1 MDKIGTKTIE
11 TERLILRRYVT
22 SDAEDMYRNWAG
34 DPEVTKFLS
43 WPTHPNAE
51 FSRSL
56 LETWVIFY
64 DEGRT
69 YNWGI
74 TLKGEDHVIGN
85 IAVVERDERTC
96 SYEIGYALGQAF
108 WGRGI
113 MPEALKAVIA
123 YLFEG
128 EKDLMRIIATHD
140 VRNGKSGRV
149 MQKAGMHF
157 DGVLRVSKKNNQGLH
172 DTAYYSVLRSD
183 LVTEKQLEELFLE
196 MHPGFFEREYI
207 RKIPVGEEASE
218 MLLRLQE
225 FDESEYVKTMPDEVT
240 FGYYEGSFE
249 ELLDAIRKVIPHW
262 VPLFSENAR
271 VYCGFVNGKIASF
284 CMIEDFGEHVV
295 NGEKWKIGGPGCVGT
310 VPEYRNRGI
319 GLSMVR
325 NVTKILR
332 DEFYD
337 YSYIHYTYETDWYAK
352 LGYRTVLSWNG
363 QGFAKGMNDRVK

>member
-1 MDKIGTKTIE
+1 MNKIGTKTIE
-11 TERLILRRYVT
+11 TERLILRRYVIT
-22 SDAEDMYRNWAG
+22 DAEDMFQNWAG

-43 WPTHPNAE
+43 WPTHRNAE
-51 FSRSL
+51 FTREIL
-56 LETWVIFY
+56 AKWVSYY
-64 DEGRT
+64 DDGKT

-74 TLKGEDHVIGN
+74 TLKGSDHVIGN

-96 SYEIGYALGQAF
+96 SYEIGYVLGRAF

-113 MPEALKAVIA
+113 MPEALKAVIN

-140 VRNGKSGRV
+140 VRNQKSGRV

-157 DGVLRVSKKNNQGLH
+157 DGVLRASKKNNQGLH

-183 LVTEKQLEELFLE
+183 LVTEKQYEELFME

-207 RKIPVGEEASE
+207 QKIPVGEEASE

-225 FDESEYVKTMPDEVT
+225 FEESKYEKVFPEDVT
-240 FGYYEGSFE
+240 FGYYKGSFE
-249 ELLDAIRKVIPHW
+249 ELLDAVRKVIPHW
-262 VPLFSENAR
+262 VPLFSEQSR

-284 CMIEDFGEHVV
+284 CMIEDFGEHMV

-310 VPEYRNRGI
+310 VPEYRDRGI
-319 GLSMVR
+319 GLTMVR
-325 NVTKILR
+325 NVTEILR

-337 YSYIHYTYETDWYAK
+337 YSYIHYTYETNWYAK
-352 LGYRTVLSWNG
+352 LGYRTFLSWNG
-363 QGFAKGMNDRVK
+363 QGFAKKMNQ